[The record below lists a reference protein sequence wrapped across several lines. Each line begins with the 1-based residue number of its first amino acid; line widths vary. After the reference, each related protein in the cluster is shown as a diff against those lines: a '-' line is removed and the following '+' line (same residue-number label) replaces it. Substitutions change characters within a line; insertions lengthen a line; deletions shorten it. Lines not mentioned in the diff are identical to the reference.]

1 MSEKLKDGKDTT
13 EYEVTTKSN
22 FWSVVA
28 LIVGSV
34 VTIGATTAEAAG
46 TDSKVGILIGG
57 IVTVAALAHKWLVS
71 VGYIK
76 SRTEVKT
83 KTVTPSED
91 AKPVEDVKPVKDGKD
106 TTEYE
111 VTKKSNFWSVVAIVV
126 GSVVTVGATVADIA
140 GAGSGVGV
148 AVGGAV
154 VVAGVAQ
161 KLLVSAGY
169 VKSRTEVKTKS

>member
-83 KTVTPSED
+83 KTVTPSEEP
-91 AKPVEDVKPVKDGKD
+91 AEVAEPVKDGKD